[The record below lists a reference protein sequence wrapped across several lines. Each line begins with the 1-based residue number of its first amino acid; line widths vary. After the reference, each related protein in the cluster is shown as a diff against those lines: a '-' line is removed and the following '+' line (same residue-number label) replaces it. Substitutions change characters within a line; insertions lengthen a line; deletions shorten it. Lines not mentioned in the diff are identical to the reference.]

1 MGGVIRLGLC
11 GVVGA
16 AAALGVFAISAPT
29 ATQAVL
35 LQTLSPQVTL
45 SRDGVPEY
53 VTAELVI
60 RSGDTVRT
68 DVSGRAVVTYPDGST
83 ATLDSSSELTI
94 EFVRTSAGDYL
105 VRMEQT
111 VGRVWYAAARTI
123 GSGGRYEV
131 HSTAMASVIRAGS
144 GFYVVVDEDGT
155 TSLTATSGTLDA
167 TMGGATITLP
177 VGTTVSAPGQTTA
190 SQEPDGAPQGSLVTA
205 QAPALA
211 VIAPAEAQPQ
221 TSDAAAAP
229 DPVQPER
236 AEPQVAP
243 TPVAIP
249 AAPTS
254 AVTSQ
259 PAEKAT
265 AKTAPVETS
274 TTVEKSATAEKATP
288 VEKAATIEKA
298 ATGGTESASKDP
310 SSKVRSTETT
320 RSAEVASV
328 VRSSE
333 GAGGESRVASREPT
347 TSEHGAQSQGH
358 EKA

>member
-1 MGGVIRLGLC
+1 MGGVVRLGLC

-45 SRDGVPEY
+45 SRDGVPDY

-83 ATLDSSSELTI
+83 ATLESSSELTI

-111 VGRVWYAAARTI
+111 FGRVWYAAARTI

-131 HSTAMASVIRAGS
+131 HSAAMASVIRAGS
-144 GFYVVVDEDGT
+144 GFYVVVDADGT

-177 VGTTVSAPGQTTA
+177 VGTSATVSAPGQATA
-190 SQEPDGAPQGSLVTA
+190 SQEPAGAPQGSLVTA

-211 VIAPAEAQPQ
+211 VIVPAEARPQ
-221 TSDAAAAP
+221 TSDATAAP
-229 DPVQPER
+229 DPVQPEG
-236 AEPQVAP
+236 AEPQVAL

-254 AVTSQ
+254 LVTPQ

-274 TTVEKSATAEKATP
+274 ATVEKSATAEKATP
-288 VEKAATIEKA
+288 VEKAATA
-298 ATGGTESASKDP
+298 GTESASKDP
-310 SSKVRSTETT
+310 SSKARSTETT

-328 VRSSE
+328 ARSSE

-347 TSEHGAQSQGH
+347 TSERGAQSQGH